1 MTSKKATIKAPAH
14 LRLATRKWWQSVCTD
29 WELEPHHRRLL
40 TLAGEAWDR
49 CVAAREAIEAEG
61 LTYADRFG
69 VPRARPEIAIE
80 RDSRLA
86 FCRCL
91 REIGLDSTDIE
102 TRPPRQN
109 GQRY

>member
-1 MTSKKATIKAPAH
+1 MAKLDPTKPPNHLSATMRRWWSHIVSTYELESQH
-14 LRLATRKWWQSVCTD
+14 LRLLQ
-29 WELEPHHRRLL
+29 
-40 TLAGEAWDR
+40 LACEAWD
-49 CVAAREAIEAEG
+49 VGAAAREAIEAEG

-91 REIGLDSTDIE
+91 REIGLDSTDVDS
-102 TRPPRQN
+102 RPPRI
-109 GQRY
+109 GGARY